1 MAYDKKTVHTL
12 LSGYAR
18 HTVLTLVYYL
28 AQHDVEADVYAD
40 AARILQQAAED
51 KATGKNPGTHIE
63 CVNGK
68 MVEV

>member
-51 KATGKNPGTHIE
+51 RAARENPGMHVE
-63 CVNGK
+63 CIDGK

>member
-51 KATGKNPGTHIE
+51 RAAGENPGMHIE
-63 CVNGK
+63 CINGK

>member
-51 KATGKNPGTHIE
+51 RAAGENPGMRVERI
-63 CVNGK
+63 NGK